1 MKGVNIDFCGG
12 EIESAFIKTEWYYDQ
27 ACGENAKLFS
37 LKFKEWDLKTET
49 ILKCDNNC
57 FKNKEIFTVL
67 YYSVH

>member
-37 LKFKEWDLKTET
+37 LKFKECVFFL
-49 ILKCDNNC
+49 
-57 FKNKEIFTVL
+57 
-67 YYSVH
+67 S